1 MRILVV
7 SDTHG
12 DLRSLIKAVDAQR
25 KAEIIVHCGDGE
37 EQQRFL
43 KDNYKD
49 KMIVAVR
56 ATAIGTASFR
66 QRRFLK
72 PTVKPSL

>member
-37 EQQRFL
+37 EQQR
-43 KDNYKD
+43 
-49 KMIVAVR
+49 
-56 ATAIGTASFR
+56 IGTAFFH

-72 PTVKPSL
+72 PAVKPSL

>member
-43 KDNYKD
+43 K
-49 KMIVAVR
+49 
-56 ATAIGTASFR
+56 R
-66 QRRFLK
+66 QLQRQNDCCRKGQLRLEQLF
-72 PTVKPSL
+72 PVKGDF

>member
-25 KAEIIVHCGDGE
+25 KAEI
-37 EQQRFL
+37 RTT
-43 KDNYKD
+43 
-49 KMIVAVR
+49 AVFKR
-56 ATAIGTASFR
+56 
-66 QRRFLK
+66 
-72 PTVKPSL
+72 

>member
-25 KAEIIVHCGDGE
+25 KAEIIVHCGDG
-37 EQQRFL
+37 
-43 KDNYKD
+43 
-49 KMIVAVR
+49 
-56 ATAIGTASFR
+56 TAFFR

-72 PTVKPSL
+72 PAVKPSL

>member
-37 EQQRFL
+37 EKLGFTGEEL
-43 KDNYKD
+43 G
-49 KMIVAVR
+49 IS
-56 ATAIGTASFR
+56 ATAVCLLEKI
-66 QRRFLK
+66 
-72 PTVKPSL
+72 

>member
-43 KDNYKD
+43 KDNY
-49 KMIVAVR
+49 IR
-56 ATAIGTASFR
+56 AAQPEMPFGTRAAFMKAIG
-66 QRRFLK
+66 
-72 PTVKPSL
+72 